1 MERFFLALLDEF
13 ISLDFLEKAQK
24 KFHFEK
30 EQAAQIRRVAEE
42 MLPFMREKA
51 FWVRKAY
58 SVERRLLGDYDTAY
72 ECAAMSLGRGIDL
85 LQESYSEKGLLLE
98 SYIVEV
104 LAGELLMSG
113 YDAYNRYIAEHTD
126 RHVARYHFPGSEESF
141 PLKMLPELLKDLTQ
155 EIRCN
160 AAFCMI
166 PKKSVVFVA
175 ELTQDETVRCKGIC
189 IGCSNA
195 SCPNRVEENDLIRK
209 RMADMPLTYGYS
221 RIFGAAR

>member
-1 MERFFLALLDEF
+1 MEHFFPALLNEF
-13 ISLDFLEKAQK
+13 ISADFLEKVRK

-42 MLPFMREKA
+42 MLPFMREEA

-58 SVERRLLGDYDTAY
+58 SVERRLLGDYGTAY

-104 LAGELLMSG
+104 LAGELLMRG
-113 YDAYNRYIAEHTD
+113 YDAYNKYIAEHTD
-126 RHVARYHFPGSEESF
+126 RHVARYHFPGSENAF
-141 PLKMLPELLKDLTQ
+141 PLEMLPELLNDLTQ
-155 EIRCN
+155 EITCN
-160 AAFCMI
+160 AAFCMQ

-175 ELTQDETVRCKGIC
+175 ELTQDETVRCRGIC
-189 IGCSNA
+189 IGCGST

-221 RIFGAAR
+221 RIFGTVG